1 MISFIAI
8 YLSIGF
14 FITFLANVLFYV
26 SNRELSKPF
35 EVLVILLI
43 WPTVIVGFLNAYFDV
58 GE

>member
-14 FITFLANVLFYV
+14 FIAFVANVLFYA
-26 SNRELSKPF
+26 SNTELSKPF
-35 EVLVILLI
+35 EVLVFLLI
-43 WPTVIVGFLNAYFDV
+43 WPTVIFGFLNAYFDV